1 METWLESIVA
11 GLVSWCDGIP
21 NRSWKE
27 SRVVRF
33 FFRGD
38 KSGQPEVGGIR
49 ALGRRKRME
58 ADSPFRTVRSLVS
71 FFTSFAFSFQ
81 SIHSDSR
88 VRVFVNMLLEI
99 ERNKIETFNISPF
112 IYFYSYSFFIYNT
125 VSVVISSYPQ

>member
-1 METWLESIVA
+1 MCNRIYAESDLINERIPSMETWLESIVA

-58 ADSPFRTVRSLVS
+58 ADSPFRILRSLVS
-71 FFTSFAFSFQ
+71 FFTSFAFLFQ
-81 SIHSDSR
+81 SIHSDSDPCFR
-88 VRVFVNMLLEI
+88 
-99 ERNKIETFNISPF
+99 
-112 IYFYSYSFFIYNT
+112 
-125 VSVVISSYPQ
+125 

>member
-58 ADSPFRTVRSLVS
+58 ADSPFRILRSLVS

-81 SIHSDSR
+81 SIHSDSDPCFR
-88 VRVFVNMLLEI
+88 
-99 ERNKIETFNISPF
+99 
-112 IYFYSYSFFIYNT
+112 
-125 VSVVISSYPQ
+125 

>member
-58 ADSPFRTVRSLVS
+58 ADSPFRTVRSLAS

-125 VSVVISSYPQ
+125 ISSYSQ

>member
-99 ERNKIETFNISPF
+99 ERGIRSKLL
-112 IYFYSYSFFIYNT
+112 IYLLLFLFLFFLYL
-125 VSVVISSYPQ
+125 